1 MKYKILIV
9 DDDTTIN
16 SMIKKL
22 LFVNGYK
29 VISAFSG
36 TEAMLLLEK
45 EKFDLIVL
53 DLMLPGVSGEDV
65 LQDLKKNNSIPVIG
79 LSAKDDT
86 ASKINLFKLGA
97 DDYITKPF
105 DTEELLVRVQAV
117 LRRTYDKKVPSDILE
132 YGHLTLD
139 KSTMSVQ
146 LNGQDITLTKNEFAI
161 LTLLMEHPKQIL
173 TKDLIYENVW
183 GESLDGTE
191 NAINV
196 HISNLRKKLAAIDS
210 DKSYIKTVWGIG
222 FKMEEL

>member
-1 MKYKILIV
+1 MKYKILVV

-16 SMIKKL
+16 TMIKKL
-22 LFVNGYK
+22 LSENGYD
-29 VISAFSG
+29 ITSAYSG

-45 EKFDLIVL
+45 EKFNLIIL
-53 DLMLPGVSGEDV
+53 DLMLPGISGEDI
-65 LQDLKKNNSIPVIG
+65 LQDLKKNNYIPVIG

-86 ASKINLFKLGA
+86 ASKVNLFKLGA

-105 DTEELLVRVQAV
+105 DTEELLVRIQAV
-117 LRRTYDKKVPSDILE
+117 LRRTYDKKIPSEILE
-132 YGHLTLD
+132 YGQITLD

-146 LNGQDITLTKNEFAI
+146 LNGQDILLTKNEFSI

-173 TKDLIYENVW
+173 TKDIIYEKVW
-183 GESLDGTE
+183 GELLDGTE

-196 HISNLRKKLAAIDS
+196 HISNLRKKLATIDS
-210 DKSYIKTVWGIG
+210 EKSYIKTIWGIG